1 MLNLESEINS
11 NMMSCWTPANIAVV
25 DETLVPFKGRNNPHH
40 VFIMRK
46 PNPHGL
52 KNWSLVD
59 YSGYFFAFSLFRRDR
74 SGQQQTYEAADQTL
88 LRMASVL
95 PPGTLI
101 CADSYF
107 GSLKAL
113 EGLAKQGKYG
123 LFSCNSKRDTF
134 IFKEDLHKKVNC
146 DGESSSLYGS
156 VEGMNG
162 ARVPFIANC
171 FQSEGRK
178 LNTMGSVYSD
188 VLSER
193 SLEVLLEDDS
203 EEKQAEYKQLLEM
216 RPLVRVEYAKIMSCV
231 DNADQA
237 TMAALPKNRRKH
249 WTSAEKVWEIIMLLS
264 INAKKLH
271 ESASGLLITAKKW
284 KETVTNVLLGYSPKG
299 EHPSSARVRKGK

>member
-1 MLNLESEINS
+1 
-11 NMMSCWTPANIAVV
+11 MMSCWTPANITVV

-46 PNPHGL
+46 SNPHGL
-52 KNWSLVD
+52 KNWLLVD
-59 YSGYFFAFSLFRRDR
+59 YSGYFFTFSLFRHDR

-123 LFSCNSKRDTF
+123 LFSCNSKQDTF
-134 IFKEDLHKKVNC
+134 IFKEDLHKKVNG

-156 VEGMNG
+156 VEGMSG
-162 ARVPFIANC
+162 ERVPFIANC

-178 LNTMGSVYSD
+178 LNTMGSVYLD

-193 SLEVLLEDDS
+193 
-203 EEKQAEYKQLLEM
+203 
-216 RPLVRVEYAKIMSCV
+216 
-231 DNADQA
+231 
-237 TMAALPKNRRKH
+237 
-249 WTSAEKVWEIIMLLS
+249 TSAEKVWEIIMLLS

-271 ESASGLLITAKKW
+271 ESASGLLERNSDKCTSW
-284 KETVTNVLLGYSPKG
+284 KDIWMIWLCEICGPICKNCEKGMGNGQKNPHLKYYKLPTSSWAMQGSYQVTNGK
-299 EHPSSARVRKGK
+299 EHKQNTQTNTNE